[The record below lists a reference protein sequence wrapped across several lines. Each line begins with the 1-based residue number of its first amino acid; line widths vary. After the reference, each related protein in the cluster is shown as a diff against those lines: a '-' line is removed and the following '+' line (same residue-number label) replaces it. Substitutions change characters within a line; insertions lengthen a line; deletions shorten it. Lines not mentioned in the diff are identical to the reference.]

1 VDFIERDAR
10 LLKELGLAELVRR
23 RRETSDFAS
32 LENVDHPAY
41 DLLRYY
47 KRHGAPVKFSNDR
60 SEERSTIF
68 ATVTN
73 SSDRRASSCRTSP
86 GWDYLESL
94 TRNHDYPEKSS
105 CASVIW
111 PSRKR
116 LNVQVTR
123 VIAGLAGSR
132 CTHSR
137 SLRTRGADGRFASRK
152 RDASARAVKEEDA

>member
-1 VDFIERDAR
+1 M
-10 LLKELGLAELVRR
+10 
-23 RRETSDFAS
+23 T
-32 LENVDHPAY
+32 P
-41 DLLRYY
+41 Y
-47 KRHGAPVKFSNDR
+47 KKV
-60 SEERSTIF
+60 
-68 ATVTN
+68 
-73 SSDRRASSCRTSP
+73 ASSCIKSTNCHP
-86 GWDYLESL
+86 AVQLALGWDYLESL

-137 SLRTRGADGRFASRK
+137 SLRPNTGRLDGRFASKK
-152 RDASARAVKEEDA
+152 RDASARAVKEEDAKLH